1 MPKEKRVEPTISR
14 LDGEPKDVTM
24 KHEVSSDINCTEYF
38 YDGEV
43 EVVNSVAVI
52 PADKPHWVNRMRMNG
67 YEIIEG

>member
-1 MPKEKRVEPTISR
+1 MMPKRTEPSISR
-14 LDGEPKDVTM
+14 ISGEPKDTKM
-24 KHEVSSDINCTEYF
+24 RHEVASDINCTEYF

-67 YEIIEG
+67 YEIVEE